1 LCILALPLTSHRLV
15 ETGKATDSEVARFRL
30 LTPLL
35 KLYAGREAI
44 AVVSECL
51 EALGGLGY
59 MEVRSVSLAVAAFHV
74 LVC

>member
-1 LCILALPLTSHRLV
+1 M
-15 ETGKATDSEVARFRL
+15 ETGKATESEAARLRL

-35 KLYAGREAI
+35 KLYAGKEAI

-59 MEVRSVSLAVAAFHV
+59 IEVQKLACVSL
-74 LVC
+74 L